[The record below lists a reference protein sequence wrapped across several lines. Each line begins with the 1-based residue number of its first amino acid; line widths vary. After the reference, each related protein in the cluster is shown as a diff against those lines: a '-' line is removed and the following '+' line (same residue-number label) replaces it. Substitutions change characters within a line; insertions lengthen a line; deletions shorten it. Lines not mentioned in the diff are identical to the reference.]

1 MGSKSASWCPLGWST
16 LVLMAAL
23 AVSLLAMPGQAM
35 PAQAASQGS
44 IGAAIQAGVSLPC
57 QPGDLAAQFC
67 DRSGDMVADPPE
79 RGLRDPRVLV
89 FAYTP
94 VEDPAVYA
102 RVWDGFI
109 DHLSQVTGKR
119 VQFFPVQ
126 SNAAQL
132 EAMRA
137 GRLHVA
143 GFNTGSTP
151 LAVNC
156 AGFVP
161 FAMMARED
169 GSFGYE
175 MEIITRPGSG
185 IERLEDLRGR
195 TLAFT
200 QPTSNSG
207 YKAPSVLLERE
218 ADLIE
223 GRDFQAVFS
232 GKHDNSVLGVV
243 NGDYEAAAVA
253 NSVLRRML
261 ARGVV
266 QDDQIVSIYRS
277 ETFPTTAYG
286 HAHNLEPALV
296 ERIREAFFSYDWE
309 GSALAAE
316 FRESGEAQFIPITY
330 REHWAVIRDVDRLSG
345 TRYDCR

>member
-1 MGSKSASWCPLGWST
+1 MLRFGALARAATLGAAAI
-16 LVLMAAL
+16 VAAL
-23 AVSLLAMPGQAM
+23 AVGLAT
-35 PAQAASQGS
+35 AATAS
-44 IGAAIQAGVSLPC
+44 AGDAPC

-94 VEDPAVYA
+94 VEDPAIYA

-109 DHLSQVTGKR
+109 SHLSQVAGKR

-175 MEIITRPGSG
+175 MEIITRPDSG
-185 IERLEDLRGR
+185 ITTLAELRGR

-207 YKAPSVLLERE
+207 YKAPTLLLERE
-218 ADLIE
+218 GGLRE
-223 GRDFQAVFS
+223 GRDYQAAFS

-266 QDDQIVSIYRS
+266 REDQLVTVYRS

-286 HAHNLEPALV
+286 HAHNLEPALAA
-296 ERIREAFFSYDWE
+296 RIQEAFFSYDWE

-330 REHWAVIRDVDRLSG
+330 REHWAVIRDIDRLSG

>member
-1 MGSKSASWCPLGWST
+1 MPRLFALLILLVVRAGTPT
-16 LVLMAAL
+16 LAQDCVPGAL
-23 AVSLLAMPGQAM
+23 AAHL
-35 PAQAASQGS
+35 
-44 IGAAIQAGVSLPC
+44 C
-57 QPGDLAAQFC
+57 DRNGDL
-67 DRSGDMVADPPE
+67 VADTPE
-79 RGLRDPRVLV
+79 DPRALRDPRVLI

-102 RVWDGFI
+102 RVWDDFI
-109 DHLSQVTGKR
+109 AHLSRATGRQVR
-119 VQFFPVQ
+119 FFPVQ

-143 GFNTGSTP
+143 GFNTGATP

-169 GSFGYE
+169 DSFGYE
-175 MEIITRPGSG
+175 MEIITRPDSG
-185 IERLEDLRGR
+185 ITALAELAGR

-207 YKAPSVLLERE
+207 YKAPTILLEQETGLR
-218 ADLIE
+218 E
-223 GRDFQAVFS
+223 GRDYRSAFS

-243 NGDYEAAAVA
+243 NGDYDAAAVA
-253 NSVLRRML
+253 NSVLKRML
-261 ARGVV
+261 ARGAVQADQVV
-266 QDDQIVSIYRS
+266 SLYSS

-286 HAHNLEPALV
+286 YAHNLAPELAA
-296 ERIREAFFSYDWE
+296 RISAAFFSYPWA
-309 GSALAAE
+309 GSTLAEE
-316 FRESGEAQFIPITY
+316 FRQSGEAKFMPITY
-330 REHWAVIRDVDRLSG
+330 KQHWQVIRDIDALSG
-345 TRYDCR
+345 VRYDCR